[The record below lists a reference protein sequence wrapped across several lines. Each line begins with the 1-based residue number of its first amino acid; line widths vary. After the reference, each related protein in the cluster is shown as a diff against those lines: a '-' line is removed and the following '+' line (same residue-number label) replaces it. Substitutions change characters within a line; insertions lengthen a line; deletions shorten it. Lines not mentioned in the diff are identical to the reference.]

1 MHGSLVLHT
10 AAASRYRVPARLL
23 ADAVVKCDLKLLPHP
38 VNFSAESFCACENWR
53 RHRATPR
60 RCAADMPVSLSG
72 FLHMQILIMSDW
84 QKRDYTHHS
93 NFAAA
98 IRGYTNEANV
108 SFSLI
113 FKEYFKYLMFKLKM
127 SKNKLI

>member
-53 RHRATPR
+53 RRHR

-93 NFAAA
+93 YFAAA
-98 IRGYTNEANV
+98 IRGYAMHANV

-113 FKEYFKYLMFKLKM
+113 FKVYFKYFVFELKM
-127 SKNKLI
+127 TKNKLI